1 MGLRILVDEN
11 DDGMA
16 GWLRS
21 KGYDVESVREL
32 KKEDEL
38 MGHDYN
44 VIKRA
49 HEKDMILITRDA
61 AVISACRANGIKC
74 ISVEEDVIRRYVLDE
89 IVKLK
94 GGAQ

>member
-1 MGLRILVDEN
+1 MGLRILVDE
-11 DDGMA
+11 DSDGMT
-16 GWLRS
+16 GWLRD

-49 HEKDMILITRDA
+49 QEKGMVLITRDA

-74 ISVEEDVIRRYVLDE
+74 VAVDEEAVRKHVLDE
-89 IVKLK
+89 IGKLK

>member
-16 GWLRS
+16 GWLR
-21 KGYDVESVREL
+21 KEGYEVESVREL

-49 HEKDMILITRDA
+49 QEKGMVVITRD
-61 AVISACRANGIKC
+61 VELIKACRGNGIKC
-74 ISVEEDVIRRYVLDE
+74 VSVEEDVIRRYVLDE
-89 IVKLK
+89 IVKLE